1 MLRLLAFLAALGL
14 IAVGLSWLAEIPGS
28 VALSW
33 RGVEHEVSLITATG
47 IVLALAV
54 VIAAVWGILRFVVR
68 APAALAFA
76 SRARRREK
84 GLVALSRGMI
94 AIGAGDARQAGR
106 YAVEADKY
114 LGEESLT
121 KLLRAQS
128 AQLSGDRAGAVAA
141 FNEMLAI
148 EDTHL
153 LGLRGLHVEARRA
166 GQGEAALDYARRA
179 NARASLP
186 WAAQAVLDDHAR
198 RGDWGSALAAVEANA
213 EARLLD
219 KPTANRWRA
228 VLQTA
233 LAMERAE
240 RDAKG
245 ALALAREALD
255 LAPNLVPA
263 AAICGKLTA
272 ASGDLRKAARMLET
286 AYAATPHPDLAAA
299 YVRLRLGDSAG
310 DRLTRARALA
320 RVAPFD
326 PESVL
331 TVARAALEAQDLPA
345 ARKAMAPLVGAEA
358 GFGRPTARA
367 CILMAEIE
375 DAAGDDGA
383 VREWLNRA
391 ARAPR
396 DRAWVADTIISDKWA
411 PASPSGALDAF
422 VWRTPDERS
431 TEPPPAIALRAAPP
445 PAPPAPPP
453 IIEAKPAP
461 AAVAPPPAPAAP
473 PIARPAPRV
482 APPLAAAPPNAPDDP
497 GPSAPSGGDFR
508 NYAIE

>member
-14 IAVGLSWLAEIPGS
+14 IAVGLSWLAEIPGA
-28 VALSW
+28 VTLNW
-33 RGVEHEVSLITATG
+33 RGADREVSLITATG

-54 VIAAVWGILRFVVR
+54 IIAAVWGILRFVMR
-68 APAALAFA
+68 APAALADA
-76 SRARRREK
+76 NRARRREK
-84 GLVALSRGMI
+84 GLMALSRGMI

-114 LGEESLT
+114 LGDESLT

-166 GQGEAALDYARRA
+166 GQAEAALDYARRA
-179 NARASLP
+179 NARASVP

-198 RGDWGSALAAVEANA
+198 RADWGNALAAVEANA

-233 LAMERAE
+233 LATERAE

-255 LAPNLVPA
+255 LAPSLVPA

-272 ASGDLRKAARMLET
+272 AAGDLRKAARMLET

-331 TVARAALEAQDLPA
+331 TIARAALEAQDLPA

-396 DRAWVADTIISDKWA
+396 DRAWVADTIITDKWA

-431 TEPPPAIALRAAPP
+431 TEPTAIALRAAPP
-445 PAPPAPPP
+445 APPAPPP
-453 IIEAKPAP
+453 VIEAKPAP
-461 AAVAPPPAPAAP
+461 AAVAPPTAPAAP
-473 PIARPAPRV
+473 PPARSAPRV
-482 APPLAAAPPNAPDDP
+482 VPPLAVAPLNAPDDP
-497 GPSAPSGGDFR
+497 GPNVSGGEEFR